1 MALTESA
8 LGKQSGGRY
17 SRSFPCQRTL
27 GLAAGLKLRAVP
39 QSPGTLSSS
48 KSIAPGRQQRFLL
61 PERDVPVRAQQFF
74 LLVPS
79 VCPPQG
85 RPPQLLARP
94 RAAPTAAARGAP
106 RPTAA
111 RAAPS
116 NCAPSPPRRRTGR
129 YHCCCRRG
137 GSQPQHRAF
146 VAPLRNSEVSERTD
160 AEVSI

>member
-27 GLAAGLKLRAVP
+27 GLGAGLKLRAVP

-79 VCPPQG
+79 ACQCLRVDPLSFSPT
-85 RPPQLLARP
+85 RP
-94 RAAPTAAARGAP
+94 RAAPTAAARG
-106 RPTAA
+106 
-111 RAAPS
+111 APS

-137 GSQPQHRAF
+137 GSQPQHRAL
-146 VAPLRNSEVSERTD
+146 VAPLRNSKVSERTD

>member
-27 GLAAGLKLRAVP
+27 GLGAGLKLRAVP

-48 KSIAPGRQQRFLL
+48 KSIASGRQQRFLL
-61 PERDVPVRAQQFF
+61 PERGVPVRAQQFF

-85 RPPQLLARP
+85 QPPQLLAHPSARSSNGRRARRP
-94 RAAPTAAARGAP
+94 PPNRRARRAFELRAQPAPPPHRALPLLLPERGEPAAAPGFR
-106 RPTAA
+106 
-111 RAAPS
+111 
-116 NCAPSPPRRRTGR
+116 CA
-129 YHCCCRRG
+129 
-137 GSQPQHRAF
+137 
-146 VAPLRNSEVSERTD
+146 LEE
-160 AEVSI
+160 